1 MKTLKLSVSAALI
14 LMLCN
19 CSNPDKGHDAVVTDS
34 TSINKEETQKDVVPE
49 QPMDSAAMAKACEEF
64 MTPGEMHKMLASQSG
79 KWDAEIVFWAGP
91 DQPPMPPSASVVENK
106 MIIDGR
112 YQETVYKGTMMGM
125 PFEGRGVTAYDN
137 GKKIFISTWI
147 DNSGTGLMY
156 CEGVYD
162 QASETVILKGKMT
175 DPSTGKDTE
184 IRQEIK
190 NPDPKHQILTM
201 YVLNGGKEFKSM
213 EIKLTKK

>member
-1 MKTLKLSVSAALI
+1 
-14 LMLCN
+14 MLCN
-19 CSNPDKGHDAVVTDS
+19 CSNPDKGHDAVVVDS
-34 TSINKEETQKDVVPE
+34 TSINKEETQKEAVPE
-49 QPMDSAAMAKACEEF
+49 QPMDSAAMAKAYEEF

-79 KWDAEIVFWAGP
+79 KWDAEITFWAGP
-91 DQPPMPPSASVVENK
+91 DQPAMPPSASEVENK
-106 MIIDGR
+106 MIIGGR

-137 GKKIFISTWI
+137 GKKTFISTWI

-156 CEGVYD
+156 CEGFYD
-162 QASETVILKGKMT
+162 KDSETMMLKGKMT
-175 DPSTGKDTE
+175 DPSTGKDAE

-190 NPDPKHQILTM
+190 NPDNKHQILTM
-201 YVLNGGKEFKSM
+201 YAVSGGKEFKSM

>member
-1 MKTLKLSVSAALI
+1 
-14 LMLCN
+14 
-19 CSNPDKGHDAVVTDS
+19 
-34 TSINKEETQKDVVPE
+34 
-49 QPMDSAAMAKACEEF
+49 
-64 MTPGEMHKMLASQSG
+64 
-79 KWDAEIVFWAGP
+79 
-91 DQPPMPPSASVVENK
+91 
-106 MIIDGR
+106 
-112 YQETVYKGTMMGM
+112 
-125 PFEGRGVTAYDN
+125 
-137 GKKIFISTWI
+137 
-147 DNSGTGLMY
+147 MY

-201 YVLNGGKEFKSM
+201 YAINKGKEFKSM